1 MLASRVV
8 IFSISL
14 FIMQNSIAHVLNIQ
28 PESVNAQAW
37 LIYDPQTKQIIAEH
51 NSHQQRAPASLTKM
65 MVAYIV
71 LKDIKAGKIDKNQ
84 IVHITNS
91 VNQIKNDESKMDLA
105 VGEQVTIDQLLA
117 GLIIMSANDAAVT
130 LAEVIGEG
138 DIQKFIHRMNEEAQQ
153 LGMTQT
159 SFANPS
165 GITMEKHYSTAYDLN
180 LLSLALI
187 EQTPDYLNYS
197 KQQSFHYKKTH
208 EATNLLLAKDSRV
221 DGLKTG
227 FTSAAGYNLALTA
240 LQTAG
245 VAFSPSTTA
254 TTTQA
259 IATQTTVPNTPQTT
273 VQTTQENPSQTT
285 QTTAPQS
292 NSNQTTNPPTHQAH
306 QENNTPAIT
315 IGTVPQQNRRLI
327 VVVLGTP
334 SIQQRAEV
342 SHKLLNL
349 AFEYTQ
355 NQTLIKKRTLLTQIP
370 IINGYSKQFTLYAP
384 HDYQFTASLYPQN
397 TAIDLK
403 QFNLQTM
410 RLMTQYNGQTQSIEP
425 LTHAELNYQTIVKQQ
440 PLYAPFKQQ
449 DVALADVQIMQNEH
463 VIHQFTLLQNFDL
476 KPMTWWQKI
485 IKQIQDLFK

>member
-1 MLASRVV
+1 MAT
-8 IFSISL
+8 
-14 FIMQNSIAHVLNIQ
+14 VLNIQ

-71 LKDIKAGKIDKNQ
+71 LKDIQAGKINKNQ
-84 IVHITNS
+84 TINITPIVK
-91 VNQIKNDESKMDLA
+91 QIQNDESKMDLS

-130 LAEVIGEG
+130 LAEFIGEG
-138 DIQKFIHRMNEEAQQ
+138 DTQKFIQRMNQEAQL

-165 GITMEKHYSTAYDLN
+165 GITMAQHYSTAYDLN

-187 EQTPDYLNYS
+187 EQTPDYLHYS
-197 KQQSFHYKKTH
+197 KQQSFTYKKPH
-208 EATNLLLAKDSRV
+208 EATNLLLAQDTRV

-227 FTSAAGYNLALTA
+227 FTTAAGYNLALTA

-245 VAFSPSTTA
+245 IGLSLPTSSTPNH
-254 TTTQA
+254 QA
-259 IATQTTVPNTPQTT
+259 PNT
-273 VQTTQENPSQTT
+273 SQTST
-285 QTTAPQS
+285 PTTS
-292 NSNQTTNPPTHQAH
+292 S
-306 QENNTPAIT
+306 TPSIT
-315 IGTVPQQNRRLI
+315 IGTIPKQNRRLI
-327 VVVLGTP
+327 VIVLGTP
-334 SIQQRAEV
+334 DKKQRAEV
-342 SHKLLNL
+342 SYKLLNV

-370 IINGYSKQFTLYAP
+370 IINGYSKRFSLYAP
-384 HDYQFTASLYPQN
+384 HDYQFTASLYPQH

-410 RLMTQYNGQTQSIEP
+410 RLITQHNGQAQTIEP
-425 LTHAELNYQTIVKQQ
+425 LTQAELSYQTIAKQST
-440 PLYAPFKQQ
+440 LYAPLKQKEI
-449 DVALADVQIMQNEH
+449 AIADVQVIQNQQ

-476 KPMTWWQKI
+476 KPMTWWQKAI
-485 IKQIQDLFK
+485 VWIQNLFK